1 MCAGATAVT
10 AHPLWAYG
18 RGRKKRELFER
29 KDRCA
34 MSKSSER
41 KRARELQR
49 LAERYPRTVVAD
61 KAALRMILFGFIAAM
76 DEGSEDYVRF
86 CDVAMALV
94 GAQRP
99 EGGMSEQFATS
110 PYWTGAGTPA
120 DPLRASEH
128 AKLAMEVMGVR
139 HGR

>member
-1 MCAGATAVT
+1 
-10 AHPLWAYG
+10 
-18 RGRKKRELFER
+18 
-29 KDRCA
+29 

-49 LAERYPRTVVAD
+49 LAERYPGTVVAD
-61 KAALRMILFGFIAAM
+61 KAALRMILSGFVAAM

-86 CDVAMALV
+86 CDVAMTLV

-99 EGGMSEQFATS
+99 EGGMSEAFAAS

-128 AKLAMEVMGVR
+128 ARLVLEVMGVR

>member
-1 MCAGATAVT
+1 
-10 AHPLWAYG
+10 
-18 RGRKKRELFER
+18 
-29 KDRCA
+29 

-41 KRARELQR
+41 KKARELER
-49 LAERYPRTVVAD
+49 LAERYPGTVVAD
-61 KAALRMILFGFIAAM
+61 KAALRMILSGFVAAM

-86 CDVAMALV
+86 CDVAMTLV

-99 EGGMSEQFATS
+99 EGGMSEAFATS

-128 AKLAMEVMGVR
+128 ARLTLEVMGVR